1 MGVKYLAPKHN
12 KPTTITISLQQFP
25 QVTCPI
31 IEKSTNHNARTLIS
45 EPNLIKKDYMQI
57 KTFSHTWHGFCKP
70 RISARKSRFWFQI
83 HVRGSNGSSQG
94 TYGALHLSSYFR
106 KLMSM

>member
-12 KPTTITISLQQFP
+12 KPTTITITLQQFP

-57 KTFSHTWHGFCKP
+57 KHFHIPGMGFANP
-70 RISARKSRFWFQI
+70 GLVQENPDFGFRF
-83 HVRGSNGSSQG
+83 
-94 TYGALHLSSYFR
+94 
-106 KLMSM
+106 M